1 MPTTAPATRKYEMF
15 LALLPT
21 LTDKEVTKELE
32 GIKELASRH
41 GGVFHEQ
48 IWGRRDL
55 YYEIAG
61 QTKGVYAVLCFDYDP
76 AMLREMRSELA
87 LNTTLLRYN
96 IQSLPEGYVAPVRTK
111 EDKASVSEGAEEQPK
126 ARVVK
131 KKAAQPV
138 PSEMPA
144 SAAEVPAEATPVET
158 APVGEEKAEESAE
171 ESNSRKKVKHKD
183 LDEGLNR
190 ILSDLGSQS

>member
-1 MPTTAPATRKYEMF
+1 MSTTATATRKYEMF

-111 EDKASVSEGAEEQPK
+111 EDKAPASESEEPPK

-138 PSEMPA
+138 PSEMPTPVA
-144 SAAEVPAEATPVET
+144 EAPSEAAAEPTPVT
-158 APVGEEKAEESAE
+158 EEKAEESSE

>member
-1 MPTTAPATRKYEMF
+1 MSTTATATRKYEIF

-21 LTDKEVTKELE
+21 LTDKEVTKELDA
-32 GIKELASRH
+32 IKELIGRH

-76 AMLREMRSELA
+76 SMLREMRSELA
-87 LNTTLLRYN
+87 LKTTLLRYN
-96 IQSLPEGYVAPVRTK
+96 IQSLPESYVAPVRTR
-111 EDKASVSEGAEEQPK
+111 EEKAAASDEAAEQPK

-131 KKAAQPV
+131 KKALQPM

-144 SAAEVPAEATPVET
+144 PAAEVHSEA
-158 APVGEEKAEESAE
+158 APVSEEKTEESAE
-171 ESNSRKKVKHKD
+171 ESNGRKKVKHKD

-190 ILSDLGSQS
+190 ILSDLGSES

>member
-1 MPTTAPATRKYEMF
+1 MQTTATASRKYELF

-32 GIKELASRH
+32 GIKELMSRH

-55 YYEIAG
+55 YYAIAG

-76 AMLREMRSELA
+76 SMLREMRSELA
-87 LNTTLLRYN
+87 LKTTLLRYS
-96 IQSLPEGYVAPVRTK
+96 IQVLPEGYVAPVRTK
-111 EDKASVSEGAEEQPK
+111 EDKATTTDEEVEAPAK
-126 ARVVK
+126 PRAVRK
-131 KKAAQPV
+131 KPV
-138 PSEMPA
+138 PTEMPA
-144 SAAEVPAEATPVET
+144 EAPVAEATP
-158 APVGEEKAEESAE
+158 AAEEGAPPEAASEESTE
-171 ESNSRKKVKHKD
+171 ESNNRKKVKHKD

>member
-1 MPTTAPATRKYEMF
+1 M
-15 LALLPT
+15 
-21 LTDKEVTKELE
+21 TKELE
-32 GIKELASRH
+32 GIKELMSRH

-55 YYEIAG
+55 YYTIAG

-76 AMLREMRSELA
+76 SMLREMRSELA
-87 LNTTLLRYN
+87 LKTTLLRYS
-96 IQSLPEGYVAPVRTK
+96 IQALPDGYVAPVRTK
-111 EDKASVSEGAEEQPK
+111 EEKATTTDEEIEAPAK
-126 ARVVK
+126 PRAVRK
-131 KKAAQPV
+131 KPV
-138 PSEMPA
+138 PTEMPA
-144 SAAEVPAEATPVET
+144 EVPVVEAAPVVDESATPE
-158 APVGEEKAEESAE
+158 AASEESTE

>member
-1 MPTTAPATRKYEMF
+1 MPTTATATRKYELF

-32 GIKELASRH
+32 AIKELASRH

-61 QTKGVYAVLCFDYDP
+61 QTKGVYAVVCFDYDP
-76 AMLREMRSELA
+76 SMLREMRSELA
-87 LNTTLLRYN
+87 LKTTLLRYN
-96 IQSLPEGYVAPVRTK
+96 IQALPEGYAAPVRASK
-111 EDKASVSEGAEEQPK
+111 EDKPSVSDATEEQPK
-126 ARVVK
+126 ANVVR
-131 KKAAQPV
+131 KKAAPV
-138 PSEMPA
+138 PNEMP
-144 SAAEVPAEATPVET
+144 T
-158 APVGEEKAEESAE
+158 APVEAVAEPVAAEPVAEAKAEESAE
-171 ESNSRKKVKHKD
+171 ESSSRKKVKHKD